1 MSCHGPLVVSVGWKV
16 MSVVGAGE
24 LTVPPSVPKLISDT
38 LRTFPPPDVSWKV
51 CVPVVS
57 DTPVPVTKT
66 DTFGAYAGV
75 GITRLLPKAVQL
87 EPMSVEYQAANVV
100 LPLAVERTSLI
111 RTVPPTLRT
120 ELPKS
125 PFCAT
130 PLSPQKN
137 PPPSKYMKS

>member
-1 MSCHGPLVVSVGWKV
+1 PHCAASSSVAVNAADCTPMLPLDGPAGVAVD
-16 MSVVGAGE
+16 GAG
-24 LTVPPSVPKLISDT
+24 
-38 LRTFPPPDVSWKV
+38 SWTTSRPR

-87 EPMSVEYQAANVV
+87 EPLSVEYQAAKVV

-111 RTVPPTLRT
+111 RTVLPTPRT

-125 PFCAT
+125 P
-130 PLSPQKN
+130 
-137 PPPSKYMKS
+137 